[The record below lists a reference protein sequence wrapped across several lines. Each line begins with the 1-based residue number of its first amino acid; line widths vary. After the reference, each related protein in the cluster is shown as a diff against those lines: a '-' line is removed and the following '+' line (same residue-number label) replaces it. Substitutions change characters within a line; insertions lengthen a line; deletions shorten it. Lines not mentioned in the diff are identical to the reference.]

1 MLPGDQELSTIRFEG
16 ISGLISAELAA
27 GCRDTPGIW
36 SRFEM
41 ADYHRNSLKGWY
53 VALSV
58 IVAFGLIT
66 NLQANDAEGP
76 VIEAFVGNI
85 ELGLREPEN
94 TTVYNIERI
103 AHLQQALSK
112 DLPSDPEKAKKLV
125 LDRFQQIDTQLS
137 HELEN
142 AANGLVQAMQ
152 YGIDRYPA
160 IVFDGKAVVY
170 GITDIRAATQR
181 NRQWQAG
188 EARP

>member
-1 MLPGDQELSTIRFEG
+1 
-16 ISGLISAELAA
+16 
-27 GCRDTPGIW
+27 
-36 SRFEM
+36 M

-58 IVAFGLIT
+58 IVAFRLIT

-112 DLPSDPEKAKKLV
+112 DLPSDPEKAKQLV
-125 LDRFQQIDTQLS
+125 LARFQRIDTQLS

-170 GITDIRAATQR
+170 GITDIRAASQVY
-181 NRQWQAG
+181 RQWQAG

>member
-1 MLPGDQELSTIRFEG
+1 
-16 ISGLISAELAA
+16 
-27 GCRDTPGIW
+27 
-36 SRFEM
+36 M

-58 IVAFGLIT
+58 IVAFALIT

-112 DLPSDPEKAKKLV
+112 DLPSDPEKAKQLV
-125 LDRFQQIDTQLS
+125 LARFQRIDTQLS

-170 GITDIRAATQR
+170 GITDIRAASQVY
-181 NRQWQAG
+181 RQWQAG

>member
-1 MLPGDQELSTIRFEG
+1 
-16 ISGLISAELAA
+16 
-27 GCRDTPGIW
+27 
-36 SRFEM
+36 M

-170 GITDIRAATQR
+170 GITDVRAATQR
-181 NRQWQAG
+181 YQQWQAG

>member
-1 MLPGDQELSTIRFEG
+1 
-16 ISGLISAELAA
+16 
-27 GCRDTPGIW
+27 
-36 SRFEM
+36 M

-170 GITDIRAATQR
+170 GITDIRAASQVY
-181 NRQWQAG
+181 RQWQAG

>member
-1 MLPGDQELSTIRFEG
+1 
-16 ISGLISAELAA
+16 
-27 GCRDTPGIW
+27 
-36 SRFEM
+36 M

-112 DLPSDPEKAKKLV
+112 DLPSDPEKAKQLV
-125 LDRFQQIDTQLS
+125 LARFQRIDTQLS

-170 GITDIRAATQR
+170 GITDIRAAGQVY
-181 NRQWQAG
+181 RQWQAG

>member
-1 MLPGDQELSTIRFEG
+1 
-16 ISGLISAELAA
+16 
-27 GCRDTPGIW
+27 
-36 SRFEM
+36 M

-112 DLPSDPEKAKKLV
+112 DLPSDPEKAKQLV
-125 LDRFQQIDTQLS
+125 LDSFQRIDTQLS

-170 GITDIRAATQR
+170 GITDVRAATQR
-181 NRQWQAG
+181 YQQWQAG

>member
-1 MLPGDQELSTIRFEG
+1 
-16 ISGLISAELAA
+16 
-27 GCRDTPGIW
+27 
-36 SRFEM
+36 M

-112 DLPSDPEKAKKLV
+112 DLPSDPEKAKQLV
-125 LDRFQQIDTQLS
+125 LARFQRIDTQLS

-170 GITDIRAATQR
+170 GITDIRAASQVY
-181 NRQWQAG
+181 RQWQAG